1 MEDGKQRRIR
11 MVSNDLEKNFPARG
25 VKFHF
30 IIKQNISEKERNS
43 WQEALNSSPL
53 SMWFKQVSFEY
64 SDHPTL
70 ISEWQG
76 WNLIKIF
83 CPDAQISMTP
93 SEVKST
99 YNEIFWEFSEWFTKF
114 CRDRRIECKAYDF
127 RILFRLFPPESF
139 DEFVPIPSLDDIST
153 KVVSPPAFLQ
163 NPPTTSE
170 TMFDLTHKL
179 LPVNLVKAIL
189 KYSEKN
195 KFKVYGGYGLRT
207 EAHANTYELDTVI
220 PSQSEEIESMGSL
233 KGELLHELILQSK
246 EKTPSD
252 FGKVV
257 NVLLTKLLQNAVI
270 DSKKVEHVYNNPSN
284 YVQITQMD
292 KRFVLKFD
300 LRKWSPDSESGKAL
314 DVTKKQLQKEFAGT
328 KYYLYGA
335 VSYKLTN
342 EDLPNIEA
350 VIENIIYFRNA
361 SRDNLFV
368 NTSILL
374 VDSTYERIIEI
385 ARKADEILCS
395 HKIITPGMVTDIEDA
410 KKRWNAAVSD
420 LVREGRSA
428 TSFIFVRELFGLP
441 LQMFTGAR
449 ESLYRELN
457 EIAETHIDT
466 TITSDNMMKSI
477 RYGCYV
483 RA

>member
-1 MEDGKQRRIR
+1 
-11 MVSNDLEKNFPARG
+11 
-25 VKFHF
+25 
-30 IIKQNISEKERNS
+30 
-43 WQEALNSSPL
+43 
-53 SMWFKQVSFEY
+53 
-64 SDHPTL
+64 
-70 ISEWQG
+70 
-76 WNLIKIF
+76 
-83 CPDAQISMTP
+83 MTP

-139 DEFVPIPSLDDIST
+139 DEFVPIPSLSDIYT
-153 KVVSPPAFLQ
+153 KVVSPPTILLPA
-163 NPPTTSE
+163 PITSE
-170 TMFDLTHKL
+170 MMLNFAQNNINLSRQVLEGL
-179 LPVNLVKAIL
+179 LKS
-189 KYSEKN
+189 SEVN

-270 DSKKVEHVYNNPSN
+270 DSKKVEHVYNNPGN

-342 EDLPNIEA
+342 EDLPKIEA

-361 SRDNLFV
+361 RRDNLFV

-449 ESLYRELN
+449 ELLYRELN

-477 RYGCYV
+477 QYGCYV